1 MELIA
6 QILGIVAIAVSVT
19 SMLMKKKSNI
29 MLLCTIYNILTL
41 ISYLLLHKY
50 LGSILV
56 GVLTLKSL
64 TYYIFSLKNLK
75 PNVIVLIIFEVAIL
89 GLSIFLWQSWTDI
102 FILISSLINTYSSWQ
117 DNVKFI
123 KICVIICTVFLV
135 AYDIF
140 AHAYVYVVSEV
151 LYGGAALFSL
161 LHTKKNKDETKN
173 ETNDEILIEDQKENQ
188 DEQTNN

>member
-6 QILGIVAIAVSVT
+6 QIIGIVAIAISVM

-41 ISYLLLHKY
+41 TSYLLLEKY

-56 GVLTLKSL
+56 GILTLKSFI
-64 TYYIFSLKNLK
+64 YYIFSLKNIK
-75 PNVIVLIIFEVAIL
+75 PNIIVLILFEVSIL
-89 GLSIFLWQSWTDI
+89 VVSILLWQSWADI
-102 FILISSLINTYSSWQ
+102 FILTSSLINTYSSWQ
-117 DNVKFI
+117 NNVKFL
-123 KICVIICTVFLV
+123 KICAVISTIFLV

-140 AHAYVYVVSEV
+140 AHAYVYVISEL

-161 LHTKKNKDETKN
+161 IKYKNQN
-173 ETNDEILIEDQKENQ
+173 EEISIENHLDKEGEQ
-188 DEQTNN
+188 HEQTNN